1 MKHWKVTFKVEG
13 IEMPVITKLINDMD
27 EKRIVALL
35 GLKDDNVEWYRLEEV
50 KNNPVTCF
58 VWWCYN
64 KQVVLE
70 LPKIFGEDLGK
81 HLARELALTDFNYL
95 RWYADL
101 DNLNRNKIVDYVTKL
116 YNSEKYL

>member
-1 MKHWKVTFKVEG
+1 MKHWRVTIKEVG
-13 IEMPVITKLINDMD
+13 NAKPITTELINDMD
-27 EKRIVALL
+27 EKRIVAFL

-50 KNNPVTCF
+50 KRNPVTCF

-81 HLARELALTDFNYL
+81 NLARELALRGFNYL

-116 YNSEKYL
+116 YNGDKYL